1 LGVTSC
7 IKKISHKSID
17 TALSRLECDT
27 SSILK
32 NIKEIR
38 ENILCFENSQEN
50 YIKFPAISI
59 VQKTAFI
66 NGIPIIG
73 ERAHLQF
80 SIFKILYDNH
90 RKHYFEEQTVFIK
103 AEEIANALGREGF
116 YVCDVKGQIRRK
128 IQKIQKEIQNKLQ
141 TEIII
146 SSKWNG
152 YAIKENVVIKKGG

>member
-1 LGVTSC
+1 MLC
-7 IKKISHKSID
+7 IKKISHKSVD
-17 TALSRLECDT
+17 TALSKLEYDT

-38 ENILCFENSQEN
+38 ENVLRFENSQEN
-50 YIKFPAISI
+50 HAKFSDVSI
-59 VQKTAFI
+59 IQKTAFI
-66 NGIPIIG
+66 NGIPIIS
-73 ERAHLQF
+73 ERARLQF
-80 SIFKILYDNH
+80 AIFKILYDSH

-103 AEEIANALGREGF
+103 AEEIADTLGKEGF